1 MQQFMECV
9 REWAHR
15 EGVLPLPVRTARF
28 DSREVSFSAALAWA
42 QPHLRKYTDLPT
54 FGTPAWR
61 DETDQRRKTA
71 SAVNAALMWALHAE
85 NRGTAEVDALQEVS
99 DALDWRAESKHIGYR
114 ESPSHIKRPKRG
126 AA

>member
-1 MQQFMECV
+1 M
-9 REWAHR
+9 
-15 EGVLPLPVRTARF
+15 PVRTARF

-54 FGTPAWR
+54 FGSPAWR

-71 SAVNAALMWALHAE
+71 SAVNAALMWAIRAE
-85 NRGTAEVDALQEVS
+85 NRQGARIDASHEISEAVDWAAEAQQL
-99 DALDWRAESKHIGYR
+99 GYR
-114 ESPSHIKRPKRG
+114 NSASHIRRKG